1 MDSKTPKETIII
13 QIKETLKSI
22 TRKSITKET
31 LKSGQQV
38 DQLIRE
44 HSDHKK
50 TLRSGQQV
58 RGPSDLGYKCQTLH
72 KQTQTQIWNTRV
84 KTLHKVTQNSD
95 LEYKLREY
103 KNTKSDQKTLHKLT
117 QNQIWHTRSNLSI

>member
-13 QIKETLKSI
+13 QIKETL
-22 TRKSITKET
+22 KSITKET

-50 TLRSGQQV
+50 H
-58 RGPSDLGYKCQTLH
+58 SDLDNK
-72 KQTQTQIWNTRV
+72 
-84 KTLHKVTQNSD
+84 
-95 LEYKLREY
+95 
-103 KNTKSDQKTLHKLT
+103 
-117 QNQIWHTRSNLSI
+117 